1 MSKLK
6 ATLLASL
13 IAVGPLVASPAFAG
27 WEYWN
32 GSAWVNTTPAG
43 TYVTIT
49 GSTTA
54 TVSGIAVP
62 CSSATFNMQLA
73 SGVASIASATFTGG
87 SACTGNVTAENL
99 SWGVSPGVGSG
110 ATSSS
115 VTIGGASYPNAIQV
129 RFNTPA
135 RVCTGGV
142 ATGTLNN
149 LNNTATNATFT
160 FTAQF
165 LPAPS
170 PCTNVRSTSTLTAN
184 APLRF
189 M

>member
-13 IAVGPLVASPAFAG
+13 IAAGPLVASPAFAG

-32 GSAWVNTTPAG
+32 GSAWVDTTPTG
-43 TYVTIT
+43 TFVTIT

-62 CSSATFNMQLA
+62 CSSATFYMQLI
-73 SGVASIASATFTGG
+73 SGTAAIVSANFTGG
-87 SACTGNVTAENL
+87 AACTGNVTAENL

-115 VTIGGASYPNAIQV
+115 VTIGGAYANPIQV

-142 ATGTLNN
+142 AAGSLGN
-149 LNNTATNATFT
+149 LNNSATNATFT

-170 PCTNVRSTSTLTAN
+170 PCTNVRSTSTLTAS
-184 APLRF
+184 APLRY

>member
-1 MSKLK
+1 MTNFK

-13 IAVGPLVASPAFAG
+13 IAAGTFVSAPASAG

-32 GSAWVNTTPAG
+32 GSAWVDTTPTG
-43 TYVTIT
+43 TFVTIT

-62 CSSATFNMQLA
+62 CSSATFFMQLI
-73 SGVASIASATFTGG
+73 SGTAAIVAANFTGG

-99 SWGVSPGVGSG
+99 SWGVSPGTSG

-115 VTIGGASYPNAIQV
+115 VTIGGSSYPNPIQV

-142 ATGTLNN
+142 ATGTLSN
-149 LNNTATNATFT
+149 LNNSATNATFT

-170 PCTNVRSTSTLTAN
+170 PCTNVRSTSTLTAS
-184 APLRF
+184 APLRY

>member
-1 MSKLK
+1 MSKFK

-13 IAVGPLVASPAFAG
+13 IAAGTFVSAPAFAG
-27 WEYWN
+27 WEYYDGAN
-32 GSAWVNTTPAG
+32 WVSTTPAG
-43 TYVTIT
+43 TYVTFT

-62 CSSATFNMQLA
+62 CSRATFYMQLI
-73 SGVASIASATFTGG
+73 SGTAAIVAANFTGG
-87 SACTGNVTAENL
+87 AACTGNVTAETL

-115 VTIGGASYPNAIQV
+115 VTIGGASYPNPIQV

-142 ATGTLNN
+142 ATGTLGS
-149 LNNTATNATFT
+149 LNNTAANATFT

-165 LPAPS
+165 LPPPS
-170 PCTNVRSTSTLTAN
+170 PCTNVRSTSTLTSN
-184 APLRF
+184 FPLRF

>member
-1 MSKLK
+1 MTKFK

-13 IAVGPLVASPAFAG
+13 IAAGTLVSAPAFAG

-43 TYVTIT
+43 TYVTFT

-62 CSSATFNMQLA
+62 CSSATFNMQL
-73 SGVASIASATFTGG
+73 SGGTASIASATFTGG
-87 SACTGNVTAENL
+87 AACTGNVTAENL
-99 SWGVSPGVGSG
+99 SWGVSPGAGSG
-110 ATSSS
+110 AASSA
-115 VTIGGASYPNAIQV
+115 VTIGGTSYPNAIQV

-142 ATGTLNN
+142 ATGTLNS

-165 LPAPS
+165 LPPPS
-170 PCTNVRSTSTLTAN
+170 PCTNVRSTSTLTSN
-184 APLRF
+184 FPLRF